1 MAVMHQQTLWQLGR
15 ADEADAVLDELDGL
29 VEREAPFFLPNL
41 KAHRAK
47 LSLFDADKRIARTWL
62 DEFFVTEVERVE
74 LYRVPQ
80 HFTTAR
86 AHLAL
91 EHRAEA
97 LRVLDRSSS

>member
-1 MAVMHQQTLWQLGR
+1 M
-15 ADEADAVLDELDGL
+15 
-29 VEREAPFFLPNL
+29 
-41 KAHRAK
+41 
-47 LSLFDADKRIARTWL
+47 
-62 DEFFVTEVERVE
+62 E

-97 LRVLDRSSS
+97 LRVLDLLDRFGREFNRPLDVGEAGALKAALLWAYGKKA